1 MSKEET
7 NIFKGIAIIL
17 MFVHHLFMDNDV
29 LDMMN
34 VHSILPRDALLLVA
48 STSKICVAI
57 FVELGINSF
66 YMFLT
71 HSFIHYYYLRDFIYS
86 WKYASLIFSALLIY
100 SYILSKCIS
109 FVYKKIKIENIETYL
124 LKKIVDMER
133 IKRCF
138 DKYI

>member
-71 HSFIHYYYLRDFIYS
+71 HLFIHYYYLRDFIYS
-86 WKYASLIFSALLIY
+86 WKYSSLIFSALLIS
-100 SYILSKCIS
+100 SYIVEMHI
-109 FVYKKIKIENIETYL
+109 F
-124 LKKIVDMER
+124 R
-133 IKRCF
+133 I
-138 DKYI
+138 